1 MTSGGRYAMMVTKTT
16 RGLQMNKRLALMLV
30 TVAGAVALLVP
41 LTSSAAPA
49 ACVVIQR
56 GNVNIQLG
64 YAPNGPDDCRH
75 L

>member
-1 MTSGGRYAMMVTKTT
+1 
-16 RGLQMNKRLALMLV
+16 MNKRLALMLV